1 MPIVIGIDAHK
12 NTHTAVAVD
21 AATAAE
27 IERIDVRARLK
38 GHERLVVWARRLD
51 PEHYFAVEDCRH
63 VAGGLMRHLIA
74 RGERVKPVP
83 PKLMAGARKSART
96 RGKSDPIDALA
107 VARAAIREPGLP
119 EARLDGAE
127 HDLRM
132 LVDYREKLVANR
144 TDLQCLLRWR
154 LHDLDPEFAIPK
166 GALDRIVWLERTE
179 QHLRVMAASVTT
191 QICLDVLEG
200 IISLTRKAND
210 LQRQIASLTQ
220 ELAPALLELPGCGA
234 LTAAK
239 ILGET
244 AGVDR
249 FSTEAKF
256 AMHAGIAPLP
266 VWSGDK
272 TRFRLNR
279 SGNRQL
285 NTAIHRIA
293 VTQIRMHD
301 PAKQLMKRK
310 MSEGKSKTEALRT
323 LKRHIARKVYE
334 TMKDQPFKSASGL
347 QPAAA

>member
-1 MPIVIGIDAHK
+1 LPIVIGVDPHK
-12 NTHTAVAVD
+12 NTHTAVAAD
-21 AATAAE
+21 AATGAE
-27 IERIDVRARLK
+27 LERIDVTARSK
-38 GHERLVVWARRLD
+38 GHERLVLWARRLD
-51 PEHYFAVEDCRH
+51 PDHYFAVEDGRH
-63 VAGGLMRHLIA
+63 VAGGLMRHLIG

-83 PKLMAGARKSART
+83 PKLMAGARRSART

-107 VARAAIREPGLP
+107 VARAAIREPDLP
-119 EARLDGAE
+119 EARLDGPE
-127 HDLRM
+127 HDLRL
-132 LVDYREKLVANR
+132 LVDYREKLVRNR
-144 TDLQCLLRWR
+144 TDLQSLLRWR

-166 GALDRIVWLERTE
+166 GALDRIVWLQRTE
-179 QHLRVMAASVTT
+179 EHLRSMAPSVTI
-191 QICLDVLEG
+191 QICLDVLEQ
-200 IISLTRKAND
+200 IIWLTRAAND
-210 LQRQIASLTQ
+210 LQRQITTMTR

-249 FSTEAKF
+249 FPTEAKF

-266 VWSGDK
+266 VWSGNN

-293 VTQIRMHD
+293 VTQIRMHE
-301 PAKQLMKRK
+301 PAIQLMKRK
-310 MSEGKSKTEALRT
+310 MSEGRSKTEALRT

-334 TMKDQPFKSASGL
+334 KMLDQPIRRASGL
-347 QPAAA
+347 QPTAA

>member
-1 MPIVIGIDAHK
+1 LPIVIGVDAHK

-21 AATAAE
+21 AGTGAE
-27 IERIDVRARLK
+27 IDRIDVKARIK
-38 GHERLVVWARRLD
+38 GHDRLVVWARKLD
-51 PEHYFAVEDCRH
+51 AERYFAVEDCRH
-63 VAGGLMRHLIA
+63 VAGGLMRHVIA
-74 RGERVKPVP
+74 RGERVKPIP
-83 PKLMAGARKSART
+83 PKLMAGTRRSART

-107 VARAAIREPGLP
+107 VARAALREPDLP
-119 EARLDGAE
+119 EARLDGPE
-127 HDLRM
+127 QDLRL
-132 LVDYREKLVANR
+132 LVDYREKLIRNR

-154 LHDLDPEFAIPK
+154 LHDRDPEFAIPT
-166 GALDRIVWLERTE
+166 GALDRIVWLKRTE
-179 QHLRVMAASVTT
+179 EHLRSLPPAVVVE
-191 QICLDVLEG
+191 ICLDTLEQ

-210 LQRQIASLTQ
+210 LQRQITSLARQ
-220 ELAPALLELPGCGA
+220 LAPALLQLPGCGA

-244 AGVDR
+244 AGVER
-249 FSTEAKF
+249 FASEAKF

-293 VTQIRMHD
+293 VTQIRMHE

-310 MSEGKSKTEALRT
+310 MTEGKSKPEALRT
-323 LKRHIARKVYE
+323 LKRHIARKVYD
-334 TMKDQPFKSASGL
+334 TMKNQPIKSVSGL